1 MWSWAVS
8 NLDPFVVEWPTKWV
22 QDPEIGPVVTYL
34 NRFVNDLFLRSGG
47 GDDAIVETQIVELYE
62 PGIQTGNYEELL
74 EELELDVEMLGGQG
88 FDPSQ
93 LLPSVTV
100 ESAAYTT
107 AGSITVIATSNITVT
122 LNASPDTGETVTI
135 KRATT
140 AGTVTIDGNGKNIDG
155 ASTHTLIL
163 NYESRN
169 ILYVTETDEW
179 LIV

>member
-1 MWSWAVS
+1 
-8 NLDPFVVEWPTKWV
+8 
-22 QDPEIGPVVTYL
+22 
-34 NRFVNDLFLRSGG
+34 
-47 GDDAIVETQIVELYE
+47 
-62 PGIQTGNYEELL
+62 
-74 EELELDVEMLGGQG
+74 
-88 FDPSQ
+88 
-93 LLPSVTV
+93 VTV